1 MTRKEF
7 EYICKN
13 WDECIRI
20 PNYMSDKL
28 NKIPHT
34 FELLPFEL
42 YLINGIK
49 PNDDYFLSI
58 PKSDFDNLR
67 YNDDYKSSENKIEFL
82 LKMIENGTIKIVKIN
97 YKKVQRIQG
106 YTKGKWN
113 VKRWK
118 NNDWKSE
125 VRNDKLKQLG
135 L

>member
-1 MTRKEF
+1 MLLF
-7 EYICKN
+7 C
-13 WDECIRI
+13 WV
-20 PNYMSDKL
+20 
-28 NKIPHT
+28 
-34 FELLPFEL
+34 ELLPFEL